1 MARRSPKD
9 KPDPIGRKG
18 KRDAPPDQATSHEA
32 GQAPGSPARPGLPAP
47 ESIVSETEFTS
58 PKGAKYRIIKT
69 TETDPYDKPKRP
81 KGRRKPKKH

>member
-1 MARRSPKD
+1 MSRRSPKD
-9 KPDPIGRKG
+9 KPHPVDGEAMRG
-18 KRDAPPDQATSHEA
+18 LLPDQATKA
-32 GQAPGSPARPGLPAP
+32 GSGGRPKPSPGLPAP

-81 KGRRKPKKH
+81 RGRHKPKNS